1 MIDIDNTKYR
11 QMYFDIDG
19 TIKQET
25 YVFHR
30 EMTAEEQRHYEYLVS
45 DSNQMTIYDFI
56 KG

>member
-1 MIDIDNTKYR
+1 MIDMDNTKYR
-11 QMYFDIDG
+11 QLYFDFDG

-25 YVFHR
+25 YVIHR
-30 EMTAEEQRHYEYLVS
+30 EMTSEEQQHYEHLVS

>member
-1 MIDIDNTKYR
+1 MTDRENINYR
-11 QMYFDIDG
+11 QLYFDIDG